1 MIATGQGLCC
11 ANSLTGRGFW
21 PNCKGY
27 WCDGCYKLDD
37 DGFFPIRKPTDE
49 EGYVLEVEKDIG
61 RFLYGREGDHLVT
74 SFQCDCCHF
83 RNITGRSPQSDGSDD
98 TVLKFIRRANLDA
111 LWSRS
116 PGTVRNT
123 VREVRNLR
131 TKASMLGLDAEAML
145 PPMGPWPVKDI
156 HGIGVAVCILLRS
169 LDPGKNETTIQ
180 FSTSQK
186 MKSAFANV
194 WKASLRGSEGAVV
207 SRDTVKLFH
216 TDCPTH
222 GDWFERFTK
231 GMHDRMGDKVK
242 QDLAI
247 SIEQIHALMI
257 RYESRWTAA
266 GDNRDLQKVTL
277 FPALFAIVCFCCA
290 LRGEEAP
297 LMSLTGTALHAQEG
311 AMHPTLPHVVVALLG
326 RFKMEVS
333 EKYHLMPL
341 VLKTESGLEPA
352 KWIYRMIQWYERGG
366 ESRGWVFRNKV
377 GARAKASDYE
387 WDILCE
393 LENVQR
399 ESPHVLS
406 ANVDVFDEFG
416 VSRSFR
422 RGSDTHA
429 INQGVK
435 TEDIE
440 RNNRWRTVEQSH
452 GKAPKLRMIHHYSD
466 VRNMLKALLRYSRP
480 L

>member
-1 MIATGQGLCC
+1 
-11 ANSLTGRGFW
+11 LTGRGFW
-21 PNCKGY
+21 PSCNGH
-27 WCDGCYKLDD
+27 WCDGCYKLED

-49 EGYVLEVEKDIG
+49 EGYVLEVEKDKG
-61 RFLYGREGDHLVT
+61 RFLYGRAGDQYVT
-74 SFQCDCCHF
+74 TFQCDLCHF
-83 RNITGRSPQSDGSDD
+83 RNITGRSPGSDGSDD
-98 TVLKFIRRANLDA
+98 TVMKFVRRANLDSM
-111 LWSRS
+111 WSRS

-123 VREVRNLR
+123 SREIRLLHV
-131 TKASMLGLDAEAML
+131 KASMLRLDAETML
-145 PPMGPWPVKDI
+145 PQMGPWPVKDI
-156 HGIGVAVCILLRS
+156 HGMGIAVCILLRS
-169 LDPGKNETTIQ
+169 LDPGKNEVTIQ

-194 WKASLRGSEGAVV
+194 WRASLRGSDGAVV

-216 TDCPTH
+216 TTCPTH
-222 GDWFERFTK
+222 GEWFERFTK
-231 GMHDRMGDKVK
+231 GMHERMGDKVK

-247 SIEQIHALMI
+247 SIEQMHALME
-257 RYESRWTAA
+257 RYESRWVSA
-266 GDNRDLQKVTL
+266 GDNRELQKGVL

-297 LMSLTGTALHAQEG
+297 LMSLTGTVLHAEEG
-311 AMHPTLPHVVVALLG
+311 ARHPTLPHVVVALLG

-341 VLKTESGLEPA
+341 VIRTETGLEPA
-352 KWIYRMIQWYERGG
+352 KWIYRMLQWYDTVGIT
-366 ESRGWVFRNKV
+366 RGWVFRDKHSDR
-377 GARAKASDYE
+377 ARASDFE

-393 LENVQR
+393 LEIIQR
-399 ESPHVLS
+399 ESPHIIVAS
-406 ANVDVFDEFG
+406 VDVFEDYG

-435 TEDIE
+435 MDDIE
-440 RNNRWRTVEQSH
+440 RNNRWRTVEQAQ
-452 GKAPKLRMIHHYSD
+452 GKAAKLRMIHHYAD